1 MSILSNAERQKLRM
15 EPVAETLSPSVY
27 NLALGGF
34 VFYGFLINAFMVYVL
49 GDKLAQINAWVF
61 LILYFVCCIAGSLLA
76 RSRKPILSFIGYNLI
91 VVPIGVLLCLF
102 LPAYSMSA
110 ILPAIMVTGGIAAV
124 MTLLSTLFPNIFLRM
139 GRGLFISLIV
149 GLIGQLIA
157 SLFGY
162 AGGLFNWG
170 FVILFSLYLGFDWAR
185 AQRYPKTL
193 DNAIDSAIDI
203 YLDLIN
209 IFIRLVEI
217 FGKRDS

>member
-1 MSILSNAERQKLRM
+1 MNIMSNAERRKYRM
-15 EPVAETLSPSVY
+15 EPVPETLSPATY

-34 VFYGFLINAFMVYVL
+34 VFYGFLINAFMVYAL
-49 GDKLAQINAWVF
+49 GDKLRNINSILF

-76 RSRKPILSFIGYNLI
+76 RSRSPIMSFLGYNLI
-91 VVPIGVLLCLF
+91 VVPIGVLLCMF
-102 LPAYSMSA
+102 LPGYSMSA
-110 ILPAIMVTGGIAAV
+110 ILPAIVTTGGIAVV
-124 MTLLSTLFPNIFLRM
+124 MTLLSTLFPNVFLKM

-149 GLIGQLIA
+149 GILAQFIA
-157 SLFGY
+157 YLFGY

-185 AQRYPKTL
+185 AQSYPKTL

-209 IFIRLVEI
+209 IFIRLLEI